1 MTINSE
7 KNYLNG
13 PWTCWFGALKQGSLG
28 RQQTV
33 KLSKRPRAQP
43 KSQTHLTATVFR
55 HTKAEK
61 ATKFPDLALYQTRT
75 NLSLGPA
82 QARPEEHG

>member
-1 MTINSE
+1 MDMLVWGFET
-7 KNYLNG
+7 
-13 PWTCWFGALKQGSLG
+13 GSLG
-28 RQQTV
+28 RQQPV

-61 ATKFPDLALYQTRT
+61 A
-75 NLSLGPA
+75 S
-82 QARPEEHG
+82 

>member
-1 MTINSE
+1 MDILIWGFETGKS
-7 KNYLNG
+7 
-13 PWTCWFGALKQGSLG
+13 G

-55 HTKAEK
+55 HKKAEK
-61 ATKFPDLALYQTRT
+61 ASKFPDLALYQTRT

-82 QARPEEHG
+82 QARPWVTQKTPFIDP